1 MLLTGILDFPM
12 EKWRSFQHAYGVVQS
27 RNQMYVLSFV
37 CTCAVLAFGETLMRH
52 ELFILRSTCNVIFEF
67 VPGDCNSGSGGYGE
81 SVA

>member
-1 MLLTGILDFPM
+1 
-12 EKWRSFQHAYGVVQS
+12 
-27 RNQMYVLSFV
+27 MYVLSFV